1 MSVMGKLDD
10 FIANI
15 VYDLVPPWRKEMMR
29 REWYRL
35 IHGRV
40 EKCDHEGITRG
51 LSPGYWGS
59 CPYCGKGFWGRE
71 RPLRRT
77 FASYKSWIAVD
88 SALISK
94 RLQVA
99 SSTNATRCCAGN
111 AADAPP
117 SSGSPHTTAWHRFGW
132 WRSVLPPRTAL
143 LKTSA
148 LAPT

>member
-15 VYDLVPPWRKEMMR
+15 VYDFVPSWRKEMMR

-40 EKCDHEGITRG
+40 EKCDHESITRG
-51 LSPGYWGS
+51 LSPGYWDS

-77 FASYKSWIAVD
+77 REEKAFWLAI
-88 SALISK
+88 L
-94 RLQVA
+94 VA
-99 SSTNATRCCAGN
+99 
-111 AADAPP
+111 
-117 SSGSPHTTAWHRFGW
+117 F
-132 WRSVLPPRTAL
+132 VLLAL
-143 LKTSA
+143 LRW
-148 LAPT
+148 